1 MAAGAAAHNRVPTR
15 ARARTHTH
23 ILTHTYAGLSRP
35 LCVLA
40 PPSGWVGG
48 WGGGLGT
55 MGGWVRRVSRV
66 RWVCV
71 CVRVGG
77 VVWGRR
83 GWVSGLG
90 WVDEVGRV
98 GVWVCGVVG

>member
-1 MAAGAAAHNRVPTR
+1 
-15 ARARTHTH
+15 
-23 ILTHTYAGLSRP
+23 
-35 LCVLA
+35 
-40 PPSGWVGG
+40 
-48 WGGGLGT
+48 
-55 MGGWVRRVSRV
+55 MG
-66 RWVCV
+66 VCV